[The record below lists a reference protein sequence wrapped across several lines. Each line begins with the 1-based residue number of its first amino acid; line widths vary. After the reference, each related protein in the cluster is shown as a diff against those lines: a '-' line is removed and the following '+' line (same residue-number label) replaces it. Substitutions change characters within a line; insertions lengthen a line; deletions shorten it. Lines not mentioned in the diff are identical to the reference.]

1 MGIRRYY
8 FLIVLLV
15 PILIPVSVNDVFAL
29 EQACP
34 DCEAE
39 GAITSEE
46 ELLQEVPISVWTDKS
61 LYNHESTIR
70 VDGQVA
76 NIRAGTPVTL
86 TVISPTNNIVT
97 QDQLTVDGDGNY
109 GITLS
114 TAGNLWKYDGIYTIR
129 VQYGGEA
136 VNNKVFVEL
145 TGGIETPEAT
155 SEPYSAC
162 GKGTIFD
169 PKTNSCILEPIPE
182 PESRLPPWVKNI
194 FIWYGQDLISEDE
207 LINALQFLIR
217 QGTIIV

>member
-1 MGIRRYY
+1 MGIRKYY
-8 FLIVLLV
+8 FLILLLV
-15 PILIPVSVNDVFAL
+15 PILISVSVNDVFAL

-46 ELLQEVPISVWTDKS
+46 ELLQKVPISVWTDKS

-136 VNNKVFVEL
+136 VNNKVLVEL
-145 TGGIETPEAT
+145 TSEETT
-155 SEPYSAC
+155 STETHSNC

-169 PKTNSCILEPIPE
+169 PKTNSCILEPILE
-182 PESRLPPWVKNI
+182 PESRLPSWVKNI

-207 LINALQFLIR
+207 IINALQFLIR